1 MAPSHHP
8 NSCLFD
14 EDPGIMSEA
23 DTSSTRWAKNGH
35 FPDEKVR
42 WIEEYH
48 IRQGSIYWK
57 IPHTLGGGGKYQPM
71 SFGGKNM
78 KSGREKRKNVK
89 EKGRKGKEKGRRGK
103 E

>member
-1 MAPSHHP
+1 MKRFSTLIDKTWPGRGGVFMAPSHHP

-48 IRQGSIYWK
+48 VGNTVCNGLGSFLATHTGYQSVHHIYVF
-57 IPHTLGGGGKYQPM
+57 H
-71 SFGGKNM
+71 
-78 KSGREKRKNVK
+78 R
-89 EKGRKGKEKGRRGK
+89 
-103 E
+103 

>member
-23 DTSSTRWAKNGH
+23 DTSSTRWAKNGQ

-48 IRQGSIYWK
+48 VRNIVCNGLSSLLVTCTGYQSVHHIYVFHRK
-57 IPHTLGGGGKYQPM
+57 RMLRTL
-71 SFGGKNM
+71 
-78 KSGREKRKNVK
+78 NVN
-89 EKGRKGKEKGRRGK
+89 GP
-103 E
+103 